1 MRSALVGTYPAFEQ
15 VLRGQVIHRKWIL
28 HLLAKYGG
36 PTKLRRISKDRLAA
50 FARNHQARNPE
61 PVIDAMLA
69 AIHEQTISIPGAAYA
84 ELGVSMAAKDAL
96 AKLEHRK
103 QIQAQVLT
111 LIKDIPQTEILLSMP
126 GIGPRSAAQILMTVG
141 DMSDFPDA
149 AHLAS
154 YAGLSP
160 RTNQSGTSIMS
171 NSPNRAGNKKLK
183 NALWQSSFASIRFHE
198 RSRQFYERK
207 RKQGKRHNAAVIA
220 LARRRLNVLF
230 AMMRNGELYREDPQP
245 QEITAA

>member
-1 MRSALVGTYPAFEQ
+1 TQHQRIVVPPTSTMKENPLQYRVRGTPVPTTRTRGTNYP
-15 VLRGQVIHRKWIL
+15 K
-28 HLLAKYGG
+28 
-36 PTKLRRISKDRLAA
+36 S
-50 FARNHQARNPE
+50 
-61 PVIDAMLA
+61 
-69 AIHEQTISIPGAAYA
+69 TI
-84 ELGVSMAAKDAL
+84 E
-96 AKLEHRK
+96 
-103 QIQAQVLT
+103 AQVLK
-111 LIKDIPQTEILLSMP
+111 LIQDIPHTEILLSMP

-171 NSPNRAGNKKLK
+171 NSPNRDGNKKLK

-207 RKQGKRHNAAVIA
+207 RKEGKRHNAAVVA

-230 AMMRNGELYREDPQP
+230 AMMRSGELYRDISTV
-245 QEITAA
+245 QEVTAA